1 MMNVFRAG
9 LGELDEV
16 AQLFDQ
22 YRVFYQAASDIQ
34 AAKDFLRERL
44 QKEES
49 VIFAARKG
57 DCLVGFTQL
66 YPSFS
71 SVSMKPIWILNDLFV
86 EPTSRK
92 QGVAQLLMATAEDFA
107 RKSGAIRLALSTQV
121 ENLVA
126 QSLYESRGYIKDQA
140 FYHYTLSL

>member
-1 MMNVFRAG
+1 MDVFRIS
-9 LGELDEV
+9 LGELNEV

-34 AAKDFLRERL
+34 AAKDFLRARL

-57 DCLVGFTQL
+57 DRLVGFTQL

-71 SVSMKPIWILNDLFV
+71 SISMKPIWILNDLFV
-86 EPTSRK
+86 ETASRK
-92 QGVAQLLMATAEDFA
+92 QGVAKLLMATAEDFA
-107 RKSGAIRLALSTQV
+107 RDSVAVRLALSTQV
-121 ENLVA
+121 ENLIA
-126 QSLYESRGYIKDQA
+126 QSLYQSRGYIKDQA
-140 FYHYTLSL
+140 FYHYTLTL